1 MGVVYRAV
9 DGATGQ
15 SVALK
20 TLSNADAGNVA
31 NLRAEIRALR
41 SLRHPGVVQVV
52 DDGVEGGVPWYA
64 MELLGGRTLGQY
76 LRGDDLA
83 SSDADQPRGASVRE
97 DVTEGLWTLP
107 LSDSGSDDD
116 EDTEADFGGGTTPAG
131 LPLAMMGPAARGR
144 DPALM
149 GARSVDDS
157 ILRILAWTG
166 RVCHALAYI
175 HGQGIVHCD
184 IKPDNVIITRDGRIV
199 IVDFGLAARFGA
211 RLDSEEIESAG
222 LLAGSTYYMAPERIR
237 GEAFDAR
244 ADLYSLG
251 VMLYQVLTGC
261 LPFPMRD
268 RAKVL
273 YAHMHAEPLPVQEV
287 VPDVHPLLARVVN
300 QLLAK
305 DPAARPGHAFV
316 VRDAIARMAPDQPT
330 GPALPT
336 PRPYL
341 YNPRMT
347 GRDALLDRMERRL
360 EEARLGA
367 GGMVLVAG
375 DSGVGKTRFAMELA
389 QRARTLGVRVVM
401 GRCTRRAHP
410 LRMEVDGEGN
420 GPALTHLGG
429 AAKPMSLFERVMRS
443 VADHCHAGGGDTT
456 ERLLGPRLGILEPYF
471 VFLAEVPVDRDHSLP
486 ARLAPEAARVR
497 LFNAVFETL
506 SALVAGNTGLLVFD
520 DLQWA
525 DELSLGCVEYLAFRG
540 LQARS
545 LFVTGFY
552 RPDEVPNGFAS
563 LLSRT
568 AIEREQLGRL
578 TSDSVFAIAADALGL
593 DHVPGSLGAFLGG
606 QAAGNPFFLLEYL
619 RLLVDAGVLVLG
631 DDGAWSLRDPQGSL
645 VSTATGGRARLPIPE
660 SLQALA
666 VERLERLPAALREAC
681 RAASVAG
688 REAPPAMLRALWR
701 QSDGVARAHMEDL
714 IRVKIF
720 EMVDDDTIVRFVHDG
735 VREAA
740 YAEVTAEERRDLH
753 YRAAA
758 YLARVDAAQGTV
770 DPGVLAIHWQEAGHH
785 DRAMDAHLVAARMA
799 TARSAYD
806 DAEFHY
812 RAALGPGTK
821 GSLDVAGLAIRV
833 DLAEGVLIPQGRF
846 PEAEMTLQPA
856 AALARRWGDLE
867 TAARAT
873 YNLARVQQGTGRGRE
888 AAKSLLDALTTYRDV
903 GDKMGECRT
912 VYAMAEGQVVQGRF
926 DSALDYMEL
935 ALALATELRA
945 PEEHATV
952 LLLKA
957 SLDRSLGH
965 YQAATIACERARA
978 LFGKVVDSAAT
989 SDVDAE
995 VARIHLVQGNLDSA
1009 RDAAM
1014 VALKMHGEY
1023 RNRPREAT
1031 DLVLLAQCDATA
1043 GAYLDGL
1050 GRCRE
1055 AISILHQV
1063 GDPRAEADARRVTG
1077 EIETDLGRFAE
1088 ALTSLEGAAA
1098 LASDAGDV
1106 AAMAWTDV
1114 ATAEVLLRLGH
1125 AQSSQEVVERALERA
1140 RVMGDPVCLGRAVLE
1155 QVRWDIAH
1163 EEFGRAQVNVD
1174 LALKIVRD
1182 VGARSVEV
1190 WCYLGLAQIGREL
1203 GHVRQAEHAA
1213 RKARILARTVGDAAA
1228 LALAHCE
1235 LAHAALEQEEGPV
1248 TGMLEQ
1254 ARRLTLALGTE
1265 VTSEVRRR
1273 FESLRFRA
1281 DAGGGAFETSSPP
1294 PSDTID

>member
-1 MGVVYRAV
+1 MGVVYHAV
-9 DGATGQ
+9 DEDSGH

-20 TLSNADAGNVA
+20 TLSNADAGCVA

-41 SLRHPGVVQVV
+41 SLQHPGVVQVV

-64 MELLGGRTLGQY
+64 MELLGGRTLGQF
-76 LRGDDLA
+76 LRGDHQSSGGRADPKSGLGDDVTDGVWTLRLSEA
-83 SSDADQPRGASVRE
+83 SSGGTEDPTEVDLGA
-97 DVTEGLWTLP
+97 
-107 LSDSGSDDD
+107 
-116 EDTEADFGGGTTPAG
+116 GTTPSALPFALMEPPSAG
-131 LPLAMMGPAARGR
+131 P
-144 DPALM
+144 DPALA
-149 GARSVDDS
+149 GARSVDDAT
-157 ILRILAWTG
+157 LRILSWIG

-175 HGQGIVHCD
+175 HGEGIVHCD

-211 RLDSEEIESAG
+211 RLDSAEIESAG
-222 LLAGSTYYMAPERIR
+222 LMAGSTYYMAPERIR

-251 VMLYQVLTGC
+251 IMLYQVLTGG
-261 LPFPMRD
+261 LPFAMRG
-268 RAKVL
+268 RTKVL
-273 YAHMHAEPLPVQEV
+273 YAHMHADPLPVQEV
-287 VPDVHPLLARVVN
+287 VPEVHPLLARVVG

-316 VRDAIARMAPDQPT
+316 VRDAIARMAPDELPDED
-330 GPALPT
+330 LPT

-341 YNPRMT
+341 YNPRLT
-347 GRDALLDRMERRL
+347 GRDGVLERMERRL
-360 EEARLGA
+360 EESRLGA

-375 DSGVGKTRFAMELA
+375 DSGVGKTRFAMEMA
-389 QRARTLGVRVVM
+389 QRARNMGVRVVM

-410 LRMEVDGEGN
+410 LRMEVDAEGS
-420 GPALTHLGG
+420 GPATMHLGG
-429 AAKPMSLFERVMRS
+429 TAKPMSLFERVMRS

-456 ERLLGPRLGILEPYF
+456 ERLLGPRLGVLEPYF
-471 VFLAEVPVDRDHSLP
+471 AFLGEVPVDHDHSLP
-486 ARLAPEAARVR
+486 ARLAPEAARMR

-506 SALVAGNTGLLVFD
+506 SALVAGSTGLLLFD

-540 LQARS
+540 LQTRS
-545 LFVTGFY
+545 LFVAGFY
-552 RPDEVPNGFAS
+552 RPDEVPHGFDS

-568 AIEREQLGRL
+568 AIEREQLERL
-578 TSDSVFAIAADALGL
+578 TSDAVFAIAADALGL
-593 DHVPGSLGAFLGG
+593 EKVPASLGAFLGG

-619 RLLVDAGVLVLG
+619 RLLVDAGVLFLG
-631 DDGAWSLRDPQGSL
+631 NDGGWNLEDPRGSL
-645 VSTATGGRARLPIPE
+645 VSTTTGGRIRLPIPE
-660 SLQALA
+660 SLHALA
-666 VERLERLPAALREAC
+666 VERLERLPTALREAC

-701 QSDGVARAHMEDL
+701 KSDGVARTHMEDL
-714 IRVKIF
+714 IRLQIF
-720 EMVDDDTIVRFVHDG
+720 ELVDDDTIVRFVHDG

-740 YAEVTAEERRDLH
+740 YAEVTEEERRDLH

-758 YLARVDAAQGTV
+758 YLARIDAAQGTV

-821 GSLDVAGLAIRV
+821 GSFDVAGLAIRV

-873 YNLARVQQGTGRGRE
+873 YNLARVQQGTGRGRD
-888 AAKSLLDALTTYRDV
+888 ADSSLLNALTTYRDV
-903 GDKMGECRT
+903 GDKLGECRT
-912 VYAMAEGQVVQGRF
+912 VYAMAEGQVVRGRF

-935 ALALATELRA
+935 ALSLATELRA
-945 PEEHATV
+945 PGEHATV

-957 SLDRSLGH
+957 ALDRSLGH
-965 YQAATIACERARA
+965 YEAAMIACDRARG
-978 LFGKVVDSAAT
+978 LFSKVVDGAAT

-995 VARIHLVQGNLDSA
+995 VARIHLAQGNLEQGRASA
-1009 RDAAM
+1009 QAA
-1014 VALKMHGEY
+1014 LLHHREY
-1023 RNRPREAT
+1023 RNRRREAT
-1031 DLVLLAQCDATA
+1031 DLTLLAQVDATA
-1043 GAYLDGL
+1043 GQYTDGL
-1050 GRCRE
+1050 AKCAE

-1063 GDPRAEADARRVTG
+1063 GDPRAEAEARRVTG
-1077 EIETDLGRFAE
+1077 ELLAAQGRFAD

-1098 LASDAGDV
+1098 LAGDAGDV
-1106 AAMAWTDV
+1106 AAMAWADV
-1114 ATAEVLLRLGH
+1114 ATAPVLLRLGH
-1125 AQSSQEVVERALERA
+1125 AASSAEVVDRGLDRA
-1140 RVMGDPVCLGRAVLE
+1140 RQMGDPVWLGRAIME
-1155 QVRWDIAH
+1155 RVRWDVAH

-1174 LALKIVRD
+1174 LALKVVRD

-1235 LAHAALEQEEGPV
+1235 LAHAALSQESPV
-1248 TGMLEQ
+1248 TGLLEQ

-1265 VTSEVRRR
+1265 VTSDVRTTFEQLRRR
-1273 FESLRFRA
+1273 A
-1281 DAGGGAFETSSPP
+1281 DPGGGPFETSTPS
-1294 PSDTID
+1294 PSDTND